1 MFVAAFSRQ
10 CLFGDS
16 QLEQL
21 IGAFMQILQAVEC
34 VTE

>member
-1 MFVAAFSRQ
+1 MFVAPFLRQ

-21 IGAFMQILQAVEC
+21 FSAFMQILQAVD
-34 VTE
+34 